1 MRVDVAA
8 GTPMDI
14 LQETDTE
21 VRGSYPEEEDM
32 LTADE

>member
-1 MRVDVAA
+1 MV
-8 GTPMDI
+8 I

-21 VRGSYPEEEDM
+21 VRGSYPKEEIL